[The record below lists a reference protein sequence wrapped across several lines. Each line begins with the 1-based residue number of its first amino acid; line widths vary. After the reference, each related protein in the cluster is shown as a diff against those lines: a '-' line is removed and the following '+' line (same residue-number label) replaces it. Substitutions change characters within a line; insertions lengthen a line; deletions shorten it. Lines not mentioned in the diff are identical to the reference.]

1 MRLERYMCIDI
12 KNFYLCVPMDKSK
25 LFQNSHIIFPRTHY
39 STIWFEKK
47 SEEWFHLFGNKGK
60 NYSLPQ
66 AGMLENKYL
75 KRNWPPRILQGPPH
89 ARSLETHLLPHPI
102 WPCCRQ
108 FGCQLCCKRSR
119 RPPHTYPQERIY
131 HQQILGRNP
140 VLWHFT
146 LELFQPQMG
155 QFT

>member
-1 MRLERYMCIDI
+1 MSPWISPNYFRMPISFFPE
-12 KNFYLCVPMDKSK
+12 
-25 LFQNSHIIFPRTHY
+25 HIIQQYDLRTKVRNGFIY
-39 STIWFEKK
+39 LEIREKFIAYPK
-47 SEEWFHLFGNKGK
+47 
-60 NYSLPQ
+60 Q
-66 AGMLENKYL
+66 ACLKINIL

-108 FGCQLCCKRSR
+108 FGCQLCCKRSC